1 MDSTEVLLPVVLV
14 LGLSTALYFR
24 YLRK

>member
-1 MDSTEVLLPVVLV
+1 MDSTDVLLPVVLV